1 MTTVHWSN
9 NLKQFR
15 FYLKLQ
21 KMTGEVL
28 QDLAVQS
35 MQDWMSAAETFGHP
49 CMKSKYFYAQS
60 LTHAI

>member
-1 MTTVHWSN
+1 MNEAGCYDAV
-9 NLKQFR
+9 LKST
-15 FYLKLQ
+15 LQ

-28 QDLAVQS
+28 QDLAVQP

>member
-1 MTTVHWSN
+1 
-9 NLKQFR
+9 
-15 FYLKLQ
+15 
-21 KMTGEVL
+21 MTGEVL

-60 LTHAI
+60 LTHAN